1 MTASGRFDLSLSR
14 PDGPT
19 YAPGQRG
26 PYAAA
31 PLERLGS
38 FREGPDR
45 TLSSTLGTSKSNA
58 VAVAPQGDK
67 TCIWQTLASD
77 LKGIVPEPKLNRPGE
92 MKRAMS
98 SIFGASAENFMSSTS
113 EMKPFP
119 SSSLEEIKRLKNNL
133 QENSAKARDRAKSF
147 GTACSVIDKFWH
159 LKRKRS
165 RIGSSPSERTT
176 GLYQGGN
183 LPRSGPQSHVSGSGL
198 EIGSQREEKSKNGL
212 PNKRTRTSLLDM
224 DLQANGTTRISG
236 PLERDKDMLKAI
248 NGTVAQLA
256 ENDGAFSAV
265 PDGWERSKLKKRR
278 SIIKSDTS
286 SSSCMTRPQG
296 GEREVKRGIPQK
308 LNTDARPKN
317 NHSHSFRSGSDSS
330 TQVVENSDLSPQL
343 HAPNIRSRNELSNG
357 LLLNERR
364 DARFGPETESASH
377 KVINKP
383 NNRED
388 RCAASPAFLKF
399 GSFRPRTNSC
409 SLPKTSSNIHRV
421 MGNSDDAELPQTT
434 DKLNALG
441 VNNRK
446 RAASVRSSSPPVGQW
461 AVHRPK
467 KSCRSSRRSSLSPLV
482 SSQDELTVS
491 EAVDEESTHHDTLGG
506 ARHVSSYTSHPSK
519 IRGDNSASA
528 SLSESEESGLQENK
542 LQYKMNKCMEKED
555 KSEDKPVQKPVN
567 LITSSRKNRLAIE
580 EDIGDSD
587 RRQGKI
593 GRGFTPARSGMSA
606 RIEKLGESVTAKQQ
620 RSVRHGSERFESK
633 PGRPPIKKLSERK
646 TCTRPRQ
653 SINISSVE
661 STEEVAFDH
670 EELVAA
676 ATAALDTGRACSS
689 TFWKQLEPIFGAISS
704 EDTAF
709 LREQI
714 QLINE
719 LTPRTHGDGDN
730 SQTLKVDRENATISS
745 GRLVTNACKN
755 SPLPDGNNI
764 PEWEKKKSFA
774 KEGVLADPYL
784 GEVFSQTGSHDGAS
798 ICQALLSAII
808 GEDDIENIYNTGDY
822 GEAYSYEDL
831 QPLDSSQP
839 ARKTPDSYKGNANWR
854 FHDGIASERLGT
866 NGNVETCNRP
876 LSRIQLLPGQL
887 GPKQTT
893 PRSTVCSE
901 LQYNQMSIDE
911 KLILELNEIG
921 IYPELESVPD
931 LTYGEEEDI
940 ADSIHVLEDKLHR
953 KAADRGNL
961 LLKVEKAVMDDK
973 ELQRRKFEKLAM
985 NHLVLTAHDKYM
997 ARCGPSSS
1005 GFKSVNKTVKH
1016 SSQAF
1021 IKRVLARG
1029 KKFEENGVSC
1039 FNEPAFRDIFLSAS
1053 TRASKSQNI
1062 GISANDLNPSTSSQ
1076 IAGKVDTNVKCSDA
1090 AIDHPFGEDESWSNR
1105 VKKKELFLD
1114 DVACRTALPSSR
1126 TPVLGNSLASGA
1138 KGKRSER
1145 DRDNKTNNRDP
1156 TFKNGPAKIGRP
1168 STSSGSKGERKN
1180 KPKPKMKMTQL
1191 SASVNALH
1199 SKDPGAAPVPLPGS
1213 GTKKSMNDSE
1223 AVDLSNLQL
1232 PDIDV
1237 GDFGGQGQDISSW
1250 LNFEDEGLQDHDCMG
1265 LEIPM
1270 DDLSD
1275 VHMMI

>member
-467 KSCRSSRRSSLSPLV
+467 KILPFFKKIKSLP
-482 SSQDELTVS
+482 T
-491 EAVDEESTHHDTLGG
+491 
-506 ARHVSSYTSHPSK
+506 
-519 IRGDNSASA
+519 
-528 SLSESEESGLQENK
+528 
-542 LQYKMNKCMEKED
+542 C
-555 KSEDKPVQKPVN
+555 
-567 LITSSRKNRLAIE
+567 
-580 EDIGDSD
+580 
-587 RRQGKI
+587 
-593 GRGFTPARSGMSA
+593 F
-606 RIEKLGESVTAKQQ
+606 
-620 RSVRHGSERFESK
+620 K
-633 PGRPPIKKLSERK
+633 PG
-646 TCTRPRQ
+646 
-653 SINISSVE
+653 
-661 STEEVAFDH
+661 
-670 EELVAA
+670 
-676 ATAALDTGRACSS
+676 
-689 TFWKQLEPIFGAISS
+689 
-704 EDTAF
+704 
-709 LREQI
+709 
-714 QLINE
+714 
-719 LTPRTHGDGDN
+719 
-730 SQTLKVDRENATISS
+730 
-745 GRLVTNACKN
+745 
-755 SPLPDGNNI
+755 
-764 PEWEKKKSFA
+764 
-774 KEGVLADPYL
+774 
-784 GEVFSQTGSHDGAS
+784 
-798 ICQALLSAII
+798 
-808 GEDDIENIYNTGDY
+808 
-822 GEAYSYEDL
+822 
-831 QPLDSSQP
+831 
-839 ARKTPDSYKGNANWR
+839 
-854 FHDGIASERLGT
+854 
-866 NGNVETCNRP
+866 
-876 LSRIQLLPGQL
+876 
-887 GPKQTT
+887 
-893 PRSTVCSE
+893 
-901 LQYNQMSIDE
+901 
-911 KLILELNEIG
+911 
-921 IYPELESVPD
+921 
-931 LTYGEEEDI
+931 
-940 ADSIHVLEDKLHR
+940 
-953 KAADRGNL
+953 
-961 LLKVEKAVMDDK
+961 
-973 ELQRRKFEKLAM
+973 
-985 NHLVLTAHDKYM
+985 
-997 ARCGPSSS
+997 
-1005 GFKSVNKTVKH
+1005 
-1016 SSQAF
+1016 
-1021 IKRVLARG
+1021 
-1029 KKFEENGVSC
+1029 
-1039 FNEPAFRDIFLSAS
+1039 
-1053 TRASKSQNI
+1053 
-1062 GISANDLNPSTSSQ
+1062 
-1076 IAGKVDTNVKCSDA
+1076 
-1090 AIDHPFGEDESWSNR
+1090 
-1105 VKKKELFLD
+1105 
-1114 DVACRTALPSSR
+1114 
-1126 TPVLGNSLASGA
+1126 
-1138 KGKRSER
+1138 
-1145 DRDNKTNNRDP
+1145 
-1156 TFKNGPAKIGRP
+1156 
-1168 STSSGSKGERKN
+1168 
-1180 KPKPKMKMTQL
+1180 
-1191 SASVNALH
+1191 
-1199 SKDPGAAPVPLPGS
+1199 
-1213 GTKKSMNDSE
+1213 
-1223 AVDLSNLQL
+1223 
-1232 PDIDV
+1232 
-1237 GDFGGQGQDISSW
+1237 
-1250 LNFEDEGLQDHDCMG
+1250 
-1265 LEIPM
+1265 
-1270 DDLSD
+1270 
-1275 VHMMI
+1275 